1 MFSLKGTLETR
12 VSDAEPT
19 LNVLLPSFSRFRLTG
34 GPNTILALTGRLA
47 ARGMPVRYVC
57 LTDPPPDDLGY
68 FWAHLGNVVG
78 TVPRCVSVSHG
89 TPGGEPVSVG
99 PDDVW
104 MATWWPSA
112 EVAQAQGKPFIF
124 FLQDY
129 EPQLYTTAEER
140 AAAAHVLT
148 FDYRA
153 IINESVLAEHL
164 LSVDSLDSLDG
175 HAVFEPAV
183 DTTLFYPE
191 KKRRRFVFYARPR
204 KLRNLFSEGLNAIRR
219 AVERGILDDSW
230 EILFVGAKVAK
241 EHLDLGGVT
250 ARCIPWQ
257 VLGRYAD
264 MIRGTDVALS
274 LQLSPHTGYTPL
286 EVSAC
291 GGVTVTNRFGAKTA
305 PRIRDYAPRSVVV
318 DPTVVGVLDGIKRA
332 VAGEMRDAPL
342 RGCTHGSWDDAF
354 ADVLPKVEE
363 MFSEL
368 SRTPL
373 VRGGRM

>member
-124 FLQDY
+124 FRQDY

-153 IINESVLAEHL
+153 VINESVLADHL
-164 LSVDSLDSLDG
+164 LSTGSLESLDG
-175 HAVFEPAV
+175 HVVFEPAV
-183 DTTLFYPE
+183 DKALFYPSV
-191 KKRRRFVFYARPR
+191 KQHRFVFYARPR
-204 KLRNLFSEGLNAIRR
+204 KLRNLFRMGLEAIRH
-219 AVERGILDDSW
+219 AVRRGVLDDSW
-230 EILFVGAKVAK
+230 EILFVGAKVPK
-241 EHLDLGGVT
+241 VDLDCHGLT
-250 ARCIPWQ
+250 ARNVPWQ
-257 VLGRYAD
+257 LLGDYAA
-264 MIRGTDVALS
+264 MLRGTDVALS

-286 EVSAC
+286 EMSAC
-291 GGVTVTNRFGAKTA
+291 GGVAITNGFGSKTA
-305 PRIRDYAPRSVVV
+305 NRIMEYAPRSIVVN
-318 DPTVVGVLDGIKRA
+318 PTALGVLDGIERA
-332 VAGEMRDAPL
+332 VSGERRDQPL
-342 RGCTHGSWDDAF
+342 RGCTHGSWDEAF
-354 ADVLPKVEE
+354 AGVLPKVEE

-368 SRTPL
+368 SRRPL